1 MGSSIQ
7 GLNSGLAL
15 DGKPVDFQC
24 RHTKA
29 HQTAEDKDIAI
40 IHNYVIR
47 YPDPPTN
54 TNIVIVQTTMSIR
67 YSRPASRATIPSNT
81 YSKRSG
87 DVRAQDASFTAE
99 TSFVHAPLNSR
110 VQKATNHERERAPS
124 LRDVPLEIQEAF
136 MLEDMLSVLLGIDG
150 IYVARVG
157 PDEPAQ
163 FAVDSGLDPAL
174 RDLVGRM
181 LPLATHYCACVGFV
195 EARAH
200 IDFGSVCHALCA
212 AVRSVLKDYT
222 TLITQLEHLFHTSP
236 AFSLQQLWFHV
247 HPVMRTLS
255 LIHSIADDIQSPPTA
270 SLTPSSSAAS
280 DDEEDEEE
288 RKKNEE
294 LGLGGVKAVLMGV
307 GVGVE
312 EAGSVQGGEVIGI
325 LWDRWVA
332 MSGDPPA
339 SALLRKLLTA
349 ASAPY
354 AQILRTWTH
363 HGTLHDPHG
372 EFFVRARVGAGEGAK
387 GGGGTREDYTDEYWE
402 RRYTLRDGSHA
413 PHPSTAAST
422 GQSALSAAPPP
433 SALVPRPRIP
443 GGRLPGGACVP
454 PSLEGWKHKVLLAGK
469 YLNVVR
475 EWGGDAAGV
484 KLGLKEFENRAKG
497 IDKDQEDDDEGT
509 ERGGSRASSRKR
521 RGSTVDKPKLSNEED
536 SAGSGDGAMDTPS
549 FYKTVEDAY
558 TYANKTLLKVL
569 MEDQMLVPRL
579 RSLKYY
585 FFLPRS
591 SFLTHF
597 LDLAHLEL
605 RKPPKSANLVKL
617 QSLLDLAISGPE
629 EPSGFGSA
637 SVVSGVGGFGASS
650 SATESM
656 VDTPSFREDVK
667 ISMASS
673 GLYEWLLKVVSVSG
687 AIDDTGGAGNEEQFA
702 ASRSRKSK
710 DGKDDKEKKKKSA
723 PALDHLTLDYTVPF
737 PLSLVI
743 SRKTI
748 LRYQLLFRFLLHLK
762 HVEQMLGGMWV
773 EQMLGAWR
781 HPVIT
786 RAGSALESRSVSRA
800 ESRASHH
807 SGPSSAHPNNPGAQS
822 SLPSTIPN
830 PNHPHSSHYPTPLHA
845 DFERWRRRVFLLRA
859 RMLSFVQQILAFA
872 TFEVLEPNWK
882 ALEKRLERVSTV
894 DQVLRDHVDF
904 LDTCLKEC
912 MLTSA
917 KLLRVYSNLLVTIS
931 MFAQYASSFT
941 RSARDVLTAMEQEA
955 NGEAAGKPVDM
966 KKEWSFLNRFEQ
978 NFNHSFKVHLDVVS
992 FYASS
997 ENVTLLSLVTR
1008 LNSVR
1013 SMN

>member
-1 MGSSIQ
+1 
-7 GLNSGLAL
+7 
-15 DGKPVDFQC
+15 
-24 RHTKA
+24 
-29 HQTAEDKDIAI
+29 
-40 IHNYVIR
+40 
-47 YPDPPTN
+47 
-54 TNIVIVQTTMSIR
+54 
-67 YSRPASRATIPSNT
+67 
-81 YSKRSG
+81 
-87 DVRAQDASFTAE
+87 
-99 TSFVHAPLNSR
+99 
-110 VQKATNHERERAPS
+110 
-124 LRDVPLEIQEAF
+124 
-136 MLEDMLSVLLGIDG
+136 
-150 IYVARVG
+150 
-157 PDEPAQ
+157 
-163 FAVDSGLDPAL
+163 
-174 RDLVGRM
+174 
-181 LPLATHYCACVGFV
+181 
-195 EARAH
+195 
-200 IDFGSVCHALCA
+200 
-212 AVRSVLKDYT
+212 
-222 TLITQLEHLFHTSP
+222 
-236 AFSLQQLWFHV
+236 
-247 HPVMRTLS
+247 
-255 LIHSIADDIQSPPTA
+255 
-270 SLTPSSSAAS
+270 
-280 DDEEDEEE
+280 
-288 RKKNEE
+288 
-294 LGLGGVKAVLMGV
+294 
-307 GVGVE
+307 
-312 EAGSVQGGEVIGI
+312 
-325 LWDRWVA
+325 A

-372 EFFVRARVGAGEGAK
+372 EFFVRARVGAGEG
-387 GGGGTREDYTDEYWE
+387 GEGSGGTREDYTDEYWE

-484 KLGLKEFENRAKG
+484 RLGLRELENRAKG
-497 IDKDQEDDDEGT
+497 ADGGQEGDEEGT
-509 ERGGSRASSRKR
+509 ERGASQSSSRK
-521 RGSTVDKPKLSNEED
+521 PKAKDPSNQED
-536 SAGSGDGAMDTPS
+536 VASLDDGAMDTPS

-558 TYANKTLLKVL
+558 TYANKTLLRVL

-617 QSLLDLAISGPE
+617 QSLLELAISGPE
-629 EPSGFGSA
+629 EPTGFGSA
-637 SVVSGVGGFGASS
+637 AVVSGVGGVGPNP

-687 AIDDTGGAGNEEQFA
+687 AIDDTGGAGNEEHFG
-702 ASRSRKSK
+702 ASRSRNKK
-710 DGKDDKEKKKKSA
+710 DGKDGDKEKKKKSA

-800 ESRASHH
+800 DSRASHH
-807 SGPSSAHPNNPGAQS
+807 SGPPSAHPTNPGAQS

-830 PNHPHSSHYPTPLHA
+830 PNHPHSSHYPTSLHA

-859 RMLSFVQQILAFA
+859 RMLAFVQQILAFA

-917 KLLRVYSNLLVTIS
+917 KLLRVSLL
-931 MFAQYASSFT
+931 
-941 RSARDVLTAMEQEA
+941 
-955 NGEAAGKPVDM
+955 
-966 KKEWSFLNRFEQ
+966 
-978 NFNHSFKVHLDVVS
+978 
-992 FYASS
+992 
-997 ENVTLLSLVTR
+997 
-1008 LNSVR
+1008 
-1013 SMN
+1013 

>member
-1 MGSSIQ
+1 MS
-7 GLNSGLAL
+7 
-15 DGKPVDFQC
+15 V
-24 RHTKA
+24 
-29 HQTAEDKDIAI
+29 
-40 IHNYVIR
+40 R
-47 YPDPPTN
+47 YT
-54 TNIVIVQTTMSIR
+54 
-67 YSRPASRATIPSNT
+67 RPASRPSISSHT
-81 YSKRSG
+81 YNKRSG
-87 DVRAQDASFTAE
+87 DTRAQDASFTAE

-110 VQKATNHERERAPS
+110 VQKPTNNERERAPP
-124 LRDVPLEIQEAF
+124 LRDMPLEVQEAII
-136 MLEDMLSVLLGIDG
+136 LEDLLSVLLGIDG
-150 IYVARVG
+150 TYIARTG
-157 PDEPAQ
+157 PEEPAQ
-163 FAVDSGLDPAL
+163 FTVDSGLDPAL

-181 LPLATHYCACVGFV
+181 LPLATHYCSCVGFV

-200 IDFGSVCHALCA
+200 IEFGSVCHALCA

-255 LIHSIADDIQSPPTA
+255 LIHSVADDIISPPTA
-270 SLTPSSSAAS
+270 SLSPSSSAAS
-280 DDEEDEEE
+280 DEEEDEEE

-312 EAGSVQGGEVIGI
+312 EAGNVQGGEVLGI

-372 EFFVRARVGAGEGAK
+372 EFFVRARVGAGEGVK
-387 GGGGTREDYTDEYWE
+387 GGRGTREDYTDEYWE

-422 GQSALSAAPPP
+422 GQSVLSAPPPP
-433 SALVPRPRIP
+433 SALVPRPRVP

-484 KLGLKEFENRAKG
+484 RIGLKELEDRAKG
-497 IDKDQEDDDEGT
+497 IAKDSEGDEEGT
-509 ERGGSRASSRKR
+509 ERAASRASNRKP
-521 RGSTVDKPKLSNEED
+521 RGSTSDKAKPKD
-536 SAGSGDGAMDTPS
+536 SASNDGDTTGSADGAMDTPP
-549 FYKTVEDAY
+549 FYKSVEEAY
-558 TYANKTLLKVL
+558 TYANRTLLRVL

-617 QSLLDLAISGPE
+617 QSLLELAISGPE
-629 EPSGFGSA
+629 EPTSFGSA
-637 SVVSGVGGFGASS
+637 AVVSGVGGVGTNSS
-650 SATESM
+650 TTETM
-656 VDTPSFREDVK
+656 ADAPSFREDVK

-687 AIDDTGGAGNEEQFA
+687 AIDDTGGDGNDEQFA
-702 ASRSRKSK
+702 ASRSRSKPK
-710 DGKDDKEKKKKSA
+710 DGKDGDKEKKKKPA

-786 RAGSALESRSVSRA
+786 RAGSGLESRSVSRS

-822 SLPSTIPN
+822 SLPNTIPN
-830 PNHPHSSHYPTPLHA
+830 PNHPHTSHYPTALHA

-859 RMLSFVQQILAFA
+859 RMLAFVQQILAFA

-941 RSARDVLTAMEQEA
+941 RSARDVLTALEQEA
-955 NGEAAGKPVDM
+955 NGEPAARPVDM

-978 NFNHSFKVHLDVVS
+978 NFNHSFKVRVS
-992 FYASS
+992 SPS
-997 ENVTLLSLVTR
+997 PLRGV
-1008 LNSVR
+1008 
-1013 SMN
+1013 

>member
-1 MGSSIQ
+1 
-7 GLNSGLAL
+7 
-15 DGKPVDFQC
+15 
-24 RHTKA
+24 
-29 HQTAEDKDIAI
+29 
-40 IHNYVIR
+40 
-47 YPDPPTN
+47 
-54 TNIVIVQTTMSIR
+54 MSVR
-67 YSRPASRATIPSNT
+67 YSRPASRAIIPSHT
-81 YSKRSG
+81 Y
-87 DVRAQDASFTAE
+87 RAQDASFTAE
-99 TSFVHAPLNSR
+99 TSFIHAPLNSR
-110 VQKATNHERERAPS
+110 VQKTSNDERERAPS
-124 LRDVPLEIQEAF
+124 LRDMSLDIQEAF
-136 MLEDMLSVLLGIDG
+136 ILEDMLAVLLGIDG
-150 IYVARVG
+150 IYIARVG

-181 LPLATHYCACVGFV
+181 LPLATHYCACVGFA

-200 IDFGSVCHALCA
+200 IEFGSVCHALCA

-222 TLITQLEHLFHTSP
+222 TLVTQLEHLFHTSP

-255 LIHSIADDIQSPPTA
+255 LIHSVADDILSPPTA
-270 SLTPSSSAAS
+270 SLSPSSSVAS

-312 EAGSVQGGEVIGI
+312 EAGNVRGGEVIGI

-349 ASAPY
+349 ASDPY

-372 EFFVRARVGAGEGAK
+372 EFFVRARVGAGEGRI
-387 GGGGTREDYTDEYWE
+387 GSGGTREDYTDEYWE
-402 RRYTLRDGSHA
+402 RRYT
-413 PHPSTAAST
+413 
-422 GQSALSAAPPP
+422 SALSAAPPP
-433 SALVPRPRIP
+433 SALVPRPRVP

-475 EWGGDAAGV
+475 EWGGDAAGDP
-484 KLGLKEFENRAKG
+484 GL
-497 IDKDQEDDDEGT
+497 
-509 ERGGSRASSRKR
+509 
-521 RGSTVDKPKLSNEED
+521 NEED
-536 SAGSGDGAMDTPS
+536 VACSTDGAMDTPS

-558 TYANKTLLKVL
+558 TYANRTLLKVL

-605 RKPPKSANLVKL
+605 RKPPKSVNLVKL

-629 EPSGFGSA
+629 EPTNFGSA
-637 SVVSGVGGFGASS
+637 AVVSGMGEAGPSS
-650 SATESM
+650 SATESTA
-656 VDTPSFREDVK
+656 DTPSFREDVK
-667 ISMASS
+667 ISMAST

-687 AIDDTGGAGNEEQFA
+687 AIDDAGGAGNEDQFA
-702 ASRSRKSK
+702 ASRSRNKAR
-710 DGKDDKEKKKKSA
+710 DGKDGDKDKKKKPA

-786 RAGSALESRSVSRA
+786 RAGSALESRSVSRS

-830 PNHPHSSHYPTPLHA
+830 PNHPHTSHYPTPLHA

-859 RMLSFVQQILAFA
+859 RMLAFVQQILAFA

-941 RSARDVLTAMEQEA
+941 RSARDVLNAMEQEA
-955 NGEAAGKPVDM
+955 NGETAGKPVDM

-1013 SMN
+1013 STQ

>member
-1 MGSSIQ
+1 SPG
-7 GLNSGLAL
+7 
-15 DGKPVDFQC
+15 P
-24 RHTKA
+24 
-29 HQTAEDKDIAI
+29 
-40 IHNYVIR
+40 
-47 YPDPPTN
+47 
-54 TNIVIVQTTMSIR
+54 
-67 YSRPASRATIPSNT
+67 
-81 YSKRSG
+81 
-87 DVRAQDASFTAE
+87 QDASFAAE
-99 TSFVHAPLNSR
+99 NSFVNAPLNSR
-110 VQKATNHERERAPS
+110 LNTAPTREQRDKAPP
-124 LRDVPLEIQEAF
+124 LRDLSLEIQEALI
-136 MLEDMLSVLLGIDG
+136 LEDMLSVLLGIEG
-150 IYVARVG
+150 VYIIQTGVG
-157 PDEPAQ
+157 DPAQ
-163 FAVDSGLDPAL
+163 FTVDAGLDPAL

-181 LPLATHYCACVGFV
+181 LPIATHYCATVAFA

-200 IDFGSVCHALCA
+200 IEFGSVCHALCA

-222 TLITQLEHLFHTSP
+222 TLVTQLEHLFHTSP
-236 AFSLQQLWFHV
+236 AFSLQQLWFHI
-247 HPVMRTLS
+247 HPALRNLS
-255 LIHSIADDIQSPPTA
+255 LIHDIADNIVSPRTA

-280 DDEEDEEE
+280 DDEQDEEE
-288 RKKNEE
+288 RRRDEE

-307 GVGVE
+307 GAGIE
-312 EAGSVQGGEVIGI
+312 EAGSVKGGEVLGI

-339 SALLRKLLTA
+339 SALLRTLLSA

-372 EFFVRARVGAGEGAK
+372 EFFVRARVGAGEVD
-387 GGGGTREDYTDEYWE
+387 TRGKNKEDYTDEYWE

-413 PHPSTAAST
+413 PHPSTAATSST
-422 GQSALSAAPPP
+422 TPSALSAAPPP
-433 SALVPRPRIP
+433 SALVPRPRVP

-454 PSLEGWKHKVLLAGK
+454 PPLESWKHKVLLAGK

-484 KLGLKEFENRAKG
+484 RNGLKELEDKERKRREGQENENDRG
-497 IDKDQEDDDEGT
+497 DGEGT
-509 ERGGSRASSRKR
+509 ERGASRMSNRRLKESTAGKSKSKASA
-521 RGSTVDKPKLSNEED
+521 ED
-536 SAGSGDGAMDTPS
+536 SEADDGAMDSAP
-549 FYKTVEDAY
+549 FYRSVEDAY
-558 TYANKTLLKVL
+558 TYANRTLLKVL
-569 MEDQMLVPRL
+569 MEDQMLIPRL

-617 QSLLDLAISGPE
+617 QSLLELAISGPE
-629 EPSGFGSA
+629 EPAGFGSA
-637 SVVSGVGGFGASS
+637 AVVAGVGGNASGPS
-650 SATESM
+650 GGSTIE
-656 VDTPSFREDVK
+656 TPSFREDVK
-667 ISMASS
+667 VSMASS

-687 AIDDTGGAGNEEQFA
+687 AIDDGGGEDQFA
-702 ASRSRKSK
+702 ASRKGKGK
-710 DGKDDKEKKKKSA
+710 DGKEDKKKKAA

-781 HPVIT
+781 RPVT
-786 RAGSALESRSVSRA
+786 ARPAGPESRSVSRA

-807 SGPSSAHPNNPGAQS
+807 SGPPSAHPTNPGAQS
-822 SLPSTIPN
+822 SLPNTVPN
-830 PNHPHSSHYPTPLHA
+830 PNHPHSSHYPTSLHA

-859 RMLSFVQQILAFA
+859 RMLAFIQQILAFA
-872 TFEVLEPNWK
+872 TFEVLEPNWR
-882 ALEKRLERVSTV
+882 ALEKRLERVVTV

-941 RSARDVLTAMEQEA
+941 RSARDILAALDQEG
-955 NGEAAGKPVDM
+955 NTGGKTVNM
-966 KKEWSFLNRFEQ
+966 QKEWSFLSRFEQ
-978 NFNHSFKVHLDVVS
+978 NFNHSFRVHLDVVS

-1013 SMN
+1013 SMQ